1 MLKERE
7 FIVMLT
13 PTDRYRHRH
22 LRLKVE
28 VLSFVVQYETLIEGK
43 WFPVVRYDTTH
54 GFAHRDLFDKRGN
67 SQKTPMFTVGYK
79 IAFGEGKSDEGTE

>member
-28 VLSFVVQYETLIEGK
+28 VLSFVV
-43 WFPVVRYDTTH
+43 
-54 GFAHRDLFDKRGN
+54 
-67 SQKTPMFTVGYK
+67 PMFTEGYNEALTFAEFDVKSNWKAYK

>member
-28 VLSFVVQYETLIEGK
+28 VLSFVV
-43 WFPVVRYDTTH
+43 
-54 GFAHRDLFDKRGN
+54 
-67 SQKTPMFTVGYK
+67 PMFTEGYNEALTFAEFDVKSNWKAYK
-79 IAFGEGKSDEGTE
+79 IAFGEGKPDEGTE

>member
-28 VLSFVVQYETLIEGK
+28 VLSFVV
-43 WFPVVRYDTTH
+43 
-54 GFAHRDLFDKRGN
+54 
-67 SQKTPMFTVGYK
+67 PMFTEGYNEALTFAEFDVKSSWKAYK